1 MKMILALAAVI
12 FAIASVPLP
21 AQDADDAQTKGYANA
36 AAPGGGFGDVAA
48 SRSWEMSS
56 VTGELQGKLDTQ
68 SAKVGDRVTLK
79 TTGKVQIPDGTV
91 IPRGARLVGH
101 ITEVQAHNN
110 DRAIA
115 QMGIVFDR
123 VELKN
128 GETLP
133 IHTLIRALRP
143 APSVTPMGSM
153 GSDDSMGSQM
163 SGGMGGGRMGAG
175 GGMDAGIGGRGGAI
189 GSGGDLGA
197 SSPGAI
203 DAGGLGGGAA
213 TGASRTGG
221 AATGTVAGADAGV
234 DTSAGAGLPVDANT
248 RQDSAVQLAG
258 HGDTGVGGGAHA
270 AAAARTVPRPTG
282 IPGIMLAG
290 SSTASG
296 LLLNAD
302 RGDIRFESGMRFEL
316 GVVADR

>member
-1 MKMILALAAVI
+1 MKMILSLAAVI
-12 FAIASVPLP
+12 FAITSVPLP
-21 AQDADDAQTKGYANA
+21 AQDADDAPAKGYANA

-48 SRSWEMSS
+48 SRSWEMLS
-56 VTGELQGKLDTQ
+56 VTGELQGKLDTG

-79 TTGKVQIPDGTV
+79 TTDKVQIADGTA
-91 IPRGARLVGH
+91 IPKGARLVGH

-115 QMGIVFDR
+115 QMGIVFDH

-133 IHTLIRALRP
+133 IHTLIRGLRP
-143 APSVTPMGSM
+143 APSVTPMSPM
-153 GSDDSMGSQM
+153 SSDDSMTSP
-163 SGGMGGGRMGAG
+163 MGGGRMGAG
-175 GGMDAGIGGRGGAI
+175 GGMGAGISGRGGAI
-189 GSGGDLGA
+189 GSGGDLSA

-203 DAGGLGGGAA
+203 DGGSLGGGAA
-213 TGASRTGG
+213 AGASRTGG

-234 DTSAGAGLPVDANT
+234 DAGAG
-248 RQDSAVQLAG
+248 AG
-258 HGDTGVGGGAHA
+258 PPIDVNTGVEGGAHA

-302 RGDIRFESGMRFEL
+302 RRDIRFESGMRFEL